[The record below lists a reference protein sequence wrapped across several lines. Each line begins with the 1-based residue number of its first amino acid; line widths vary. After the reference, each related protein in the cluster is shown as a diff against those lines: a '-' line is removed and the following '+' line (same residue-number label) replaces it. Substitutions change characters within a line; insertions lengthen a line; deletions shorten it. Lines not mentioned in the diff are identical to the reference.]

1 MNCSGRSNGSLQ
13 EYELEMGAIL
23 FSGCDGIVCIVSGIL
38 ARKSELL
45 VSLSICNRDLG
56 IISGASK

>member
-1 MNCSGRSNGSLQ
+1 
-13 EYELEMGAIL
+13 MGAIL
-23 FSGCDGIVCIVSGIL
+23 FSCCDGIVCIVSGIL
-38 ARKSELL
+38 ARKGELL